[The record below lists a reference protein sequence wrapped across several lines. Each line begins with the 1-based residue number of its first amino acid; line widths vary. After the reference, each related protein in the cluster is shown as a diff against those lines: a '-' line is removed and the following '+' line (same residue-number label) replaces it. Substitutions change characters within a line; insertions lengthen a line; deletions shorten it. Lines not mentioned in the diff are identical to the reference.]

1 MEIVRKAQAGSF
13 ESADI
18 LILAEPVEKG
28 EGRKIELDS
37 AVKKQYGD
45 KILKIIND
53 CLDNFGVKDIYLVIN
68 DKGAIEPVIKSRM
81 ETVLF
86 RASNQQ
92 KGTLY

>member
-1 MEIVRKAQAGSF
+1 MTITKKAQAGSF

-18 LILAEPVEKG
+18 LILAEPVNKG
-28 EGRKIELDS
+28 DGRKIEFQS
-37 AVKKQYGD
+37 VVNKQFGD
-45 KILKIIND
+45 KILEIINN
-53 CLDNFGVKDIYLVIN
+53 CLDEFKIDDIFLVIQ

-81 ETVLF
+81 ETVLL